1 MLPFQGHARE
11 DKTMKTNR
19 LGAAAI
25 VFALAGCSCMT
36 PERGS
41 MAPADKF
48 NPDVHV
54 VGGLPDA
61 PEVLRFNR
69 GERGKITWHLKDKGY
84 RFTPDGIVFDPKAA
98 GEIVDCRRENN
109 EMKFSC
115 VNVHGKDG
123 QGLFYKY
130 AINVEDSQG
139 NRLTKDP
146 YILND

>member
-1 MLPFQGHARE
+1 
-11 DKTMKTNR
+11 MKTKR

-36 PERGS
+36 PEGGS
-41 MAPADKF
+41 RTPPDKF
-48 NPDVHV
+48 NPDVYV
-54 VGGLPDA
+54 VGGLPEA

-69 GERGKITWHLKDKGY
+69 GEKGKITWHLKDKGY
-84 RFTPDGIVFDPKAA
+84 RFASNGIVPEPKAA
-98 GEIVDCRRENN
+98 GEIIDCRRDNN
-109 EMKFSC
+109 ETKFSC

-130 AINVEDSQG
+130 EINVEDSQG
-139 NRLTKDP
+139 KRLTKDP